1 MSAEVRP
8 IVKIRP
14 ATFPADQDIVSQL
27 FLAYA
32 QSLPIALDFQN
43 FDHELANLPGRY
55 AFQENGGVWLAY
67 TTPATTPPQI
77 TTSTLT
83 TPSSVAEASAD
94 VVIGSVALRSF
105 PARSTPTC
113 ELKRLYI
120 VPSARGSGVSK
131 MLMDEVLNKAR
142 ELGYGEMLLDTLS
155 SMTAARKLYEGYGF
169 RETEKYYD
177 SVEGAA
183 FYRLL
188 L

>member
-14 ATFPADQDIVSQL
+14 AIFPADRDIVSQL

-43 FDHELANLPGRY
+43 FDHELASLPGKY
-55 AFQENGGVWLAY
+55 AIQENGGVWLAY
-67 TTPATTPPQI
+67 TTSATTPPE
-77 TTSTLT
+77 TTSHT
-83 TPSSVAEASAD
+83 TIPSSVPEASAD
-94 VVIGSVALRSF
+94 VVIGCVALRSF
-105 PARSTPTC
+105 PARSIPTC

-120 VPSARGSGVSK
+120 VPSVRGSGVSK